1 MKELVRTNDPVRISW
16 LTALLADGGIET
28 VVLDANAS
36 IVEGSIGA
44 IQRRI
49 MVADEDLAPARAL
62 LEDADEF

>member
-1 MKELVRTNDPVRISW
+1 VKELVRTNDLVRISW

-49 MVADEDLAPARAL
+49 MVADEDVAAARTL
-62 LEDADEF
+62 LEDADEL

>member
-16 LTALLADGGIET
+16 LTALLADCGIET

-49 MVADEDLAPARAL
+49 MVADENLVPARAL

>member
-28 VVLDANAS
+28 VVFDTNAS

-49 MVADEDLAPARAL
+49 MVADDDLAAARTL
-62 LEDADEF
+62 LEDADEL

>member
-49 MVADEDLAPARAL
+49 MVADDDLAAARTL
-62 LEDADEF
+62 LEDADEV